1 MVRRARGYTVDGF
14 TVVAAGPDRVVLE
27 RDGVRTA
34 YDVAVTGDAVDV
46 DAATGHVRLT
56 VVPRFTDPAD
66 AVASGSLLAPMPG
79 TVVRVAVAEGD
90 VVEAGQTVLVLE
102 AMKMQH
108 TVTAPHAGTVTRMS
122 VQSGAQVAADEVL
135 AVVETVVGRA
145 EPRPRERRNR
155 DDRVHREPGAPGAA
169 PRGGQAGRHVRPRVV
184 HREGARRGRRPP
196 TCGWRSART
205 ATSASTSRRSTAGAA
220 AASATSPRCAR
231 SSPRKGCPL
240 LLMVVSPA
248 ICGTIISRYGT
259 EEQKRRWLPGICD
272 GTGTMAFAITEP
284 DAGTN
289 THNITTTA
297 RRDGDGWV
305 LNGRKIYISG
315 VDEADNVLVVARTE
329 DARTG
334 KLKPVL
340 FVVPTDAEGF
350 EARPIPMEIVSPEL
364 QFQVFIDDV
373 RLPDDA
379 VVGDE
384 DGGLVQLF
392 AGLNPE
398 RIMAASFSTG
408 LARFALEKA
417 AAYAKERTVFQG
429 PIGSHQAIAHPL
441 AQSKIEIE
449 LARLM
454 TQKAAALYDAGDDMG
469 AGEAANMA
477 KYAAAEAA
485 CDAAD
490 RAVQTHGGNGITQEY
505 GMAGLLVATRAGRIA
520 PVSREMILNFVAMHS
535 LGLPKSY

>member
-1 MVRRARGYTVDGF
+1 MTNFSETDERLELRR
-14 TVVAAGPDRVVLE
+14 
-27 RDGVRTA
+27 
-34 YDVAVTGDAVDV
+34 
-46 DAATGHVRLT
+46 
-56 VVPRFTDPAD
+56 
-66 AVASGSLLAPMPG
+66 
-79 TVVRVAVAEGD
+79 
-90 VVEAGQTVLVLE
+90 Q
-102 AMKMQH
+102 
-108 TVTAPHAGTVTRMS
+108 VTR
-122 VQSGAQVAADEVL
+122 L
-135 AVVETVVGRA
+135 AGKYGR
-145 EPRPRERRNR
+145 EWFSEL
-155 DDRVHREPGAPGAA
+155 
-169 PRGGQAGRHVRPRVV
+169 
-184 HREGARRGRRPP
+184 
-196 TCGWRSART
+196 
-205 ATSASTSRRSTAGAA
+205 
-220 AASATSPRCAR
+220 AR
-231 SSPRKGCPL
+231 SGGKTTELWLEIGRCGYLGINIPEEYGGGGGGIGDIAAVCEELSAQGCPL

-248 ICGTIISRYGT
+248 ICGTIITRYGT

-297 RRDGDGWV
+297 RRDARPDGQSEWV

-315 VDEADNVLVVARTE
+315 VDEADHVLVVARAE
-329 DARTG
+329 DSRTG
-334 KLKPVL
+334 KVKPVL

-364 QFQVFIDDV
+364 QFQVFLDDV
-373 RLPDDA
+373 RLTGDA
-379 VVGDE
+379 LVGDP
-384 DGGLVQLF
+384 DSAAGGGLAQLF

-408 LARFALEKA
+408 LARFALDRA
-417 AAYAKERTVFQG
+417 VQYAKQREVFQG

-441 AQSKIEIE
+441 AQTHIEVE

-454 TQKAAALYDAGDDMG
+454 TQKAAALYDLAGEDPSLQAA

-520 PVSREMILNFVAMHS
+520 PVSREMILNFISMHS